1 MIVLDASVLI
11 AHFQPADP
19 HHSRASQLLAEN
31 EHHQFVINTITL
43 AEVLVGPASIGQ
55 TDAFRQALDTLQI
68 QTHGL
73 DANAAAPLAEL
84 RAQTGL
90 KLPDCCVLY
99 TAERQTDCLIA
110 SFDARLNAQAQRLQI
125 HTVN

>member
-19 HHSRASQLLAEN
+19 HHQRASQLLAEHH
-31 EHHQFVINTITL
+31 HHQFVINTITL
-43 AEVLVGPASIGQ
+43 AEVLVGPARSGQ
-55 TDAFRQALDTLQI
+55 TDTFGQALGTLEI

-90 KLPDCCVLY
+90 KLPDCCVIY

-110 SFDARLNAQAQRLQI
+110 SFDARLNAQARRLQI
-125 HTVN
+125 STVN

>member
-1 MIVLDASVLI
+1 MIVLDAGVLI

-19 HHSRASQLLAEN
+19 HHQRASQLLAE
-31 EHHQFVINTITL
+31 HHHHEFVINTITV
-43 AEVLVGPASIGQ
+43 AEVLVGPARSGQ
-55 TDAFRQALDTLQI
+55 TDTIRQALDTLEI

-99 TAERQTDCLIA
+99 TAERQKDCLIA
-110 SFDARLNAQAQRLQI
+110 SFDTRLNTHAQRLQI
-125 HTVN
+125 RTVN